1 MTLDRTDGGTPSSEG
16 RAALPEMNGPDVL
29 LHTHCSAQN
38 LPTVLPEAFEH
49 HLHGVLYMGEKV
61 TLK

>member
-1 MTLDRTDGGTPSSEG
+1 
-16 RAALPEMNGPDVL
+16 MNGPDVL
-29 LHTHCSAQN
+29 LDTHCSTQN

-49 HLHGVLYMGEKV
+49 HLHGVLEREDKV